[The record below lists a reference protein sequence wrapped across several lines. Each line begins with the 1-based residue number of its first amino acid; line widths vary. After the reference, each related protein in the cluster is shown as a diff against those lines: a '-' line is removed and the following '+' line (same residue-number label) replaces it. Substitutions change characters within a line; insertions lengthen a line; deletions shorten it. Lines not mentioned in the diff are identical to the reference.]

1 MALDAQCKAFLDM
14 LAASGGKPLEHLP
27 LEEARL
33 VPRALIELGGPVQS
47 VARVE
52 NRAIPGPAQP
62 IPLRVYWPTLAPS
75 VPALMFFHGGGFVI
89 CNLESHDRQCRALA
103 NESGC
108 VVISVDYR
116 LAPEHKFP
124 AAPED
129 AYAATRYVA
138 EHAAEFSVDPARIAV
153 GGYSAGGNL
162 AAVVSL
168 MARDRGGPALRFQ
181 LLIYPAVDWEDQSPS
196 MREFGTNHFLTLES
210 HGLVRP
216 PVRNQPGG
224 AAPPVRLALERAGS
238 EQSSAS
244 HGHHRRVRPAARSG
258 RGLRPEAAGGRCARP
273 VESVRRHDS
282 PVLQPGRHHRR
293 GA

>member
-1 MALDAQCKAFLDM
+1 MALDTQCKAFLDM

-33 VPRALIELGGPVQS
+33 VPRALIEFGGPVQS

-75 VPALMFFHGGGFVI
+75 VPALMFFHGGGLV
-89 CNLESHDRQCRALA
+89 NSDLGAHDRQCRALA

-138 EHAAEFSVDPARIAV
+138 EHAAEFFGESGP
-153 GGYSAGGNL
+153 
-162 AAVVSL
+162 
-168 MARDRGGPALRFQ
+168 DRGGRRQRGRKPRSRRFAHGARPWGAGTQ
-181 LLIYPAVDWEDQSPS
+181 VSTVDLPCRGLGGPRARR
-196 MREFGTNHFLTLES
+196 MREFGTDHFLTLDLMDWFGPPGPQPTWWS
-210 HGLVRP
+210 CATRSPRP
-216 PVRNQPGG
+216 
-224 AAPPVRLALERAGS
+224 
-238 EQSSAS
+238 
-244 HGHHRRVRPAARSG
+244 
-258 RGLRPEAAGGRCARP
+258 
-273 VESVRRHDS
+273 
-282 PVLQPGRHHRR
+282 
-293 GA
+293 